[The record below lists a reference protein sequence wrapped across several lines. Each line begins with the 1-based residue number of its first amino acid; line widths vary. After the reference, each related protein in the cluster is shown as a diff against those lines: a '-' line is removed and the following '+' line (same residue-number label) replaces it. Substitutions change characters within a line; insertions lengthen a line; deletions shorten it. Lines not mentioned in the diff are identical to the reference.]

1 LITEPACS
9 VAPGLSLMI
18 FPEGTRSRDGVLK
31 PFKTGAFQLALE
43 ERVPILPIIVSGTSD
58 ALPKHG
64 FVLRGRHRIGLRVL
78 PEIAYATFAELT
90 IEELTARVHG
100 LFVRE
105 TTEQPSARALA
116 PAPASATGAGAS
128 ST

>member
-1 LITEPACS
+1 
-9 VAPGLSLMI
+9 MI

-105 TTEQPSARALA
+105 TAELPSARALA